1 MLRRNFRPHDRR
13 VPVTDVTDREEILRA
28 AGTIGLLQLRHG
40 SGPNL
45 LAALCDLQADADVIA
60 SLVDREPGLA
70 ARVLRVAN
78 SAFYGNARGVTTVGR
93 ALLVLGFDAVRG
105 IAAAACMDR
114 GLIKPHEG
122 AIIDFAAVVRHSLGT
137 AVAAEHLARL
147 GHRELAGE
155 AFVAGLLHNLGL
167 PIQARLDPAGLQRV
181 VDALAL
187 DPTADLRGLEASLTR
202 VGHEQCAAVLFES
215 WNLPPLLIDAI
226 GNHHAPCEAPAG
238 SRPLA
243 LLVHIAAE
251 LSARHALRP
260 PAEPLGSPW
269 TDEAYRT
276 MGIGAEAADEIGK
289 GLAAR
294 VAVLVAA

>member
-1 MLRRNFRPHDRR
+1 M
-13 VPVTDVTDREEILRA
+13 TDVTDRDEILRA

-45 LAALCDLQADADVIA
+45 LAALCDLKADADVIA

-122 AIIDFAAVVRHSLGT
+122 AIIDFSAVVRHSLGT
-137 AVAAEHLARL
+137 AVAAEQLARL
-147 GHRELAGE
+147 VHRDVAGE

-167 PIQARLDPAGLQRV
+167 PIQARLDPAGLQAL
-181 VDALAL
+181 VDALAAQ
-187 DPTADLRGLEASLTR
+187 PATDLRRLEAELTR
-202 VGHEQCAAVLFES
+202 VGHEHCAAVLFES

-226 GNHHAPCEAPAG
+226 RSHHAPFEAPES
-238 SRPLA
+238 SRQLA
-243 LLVHIAAE
+243 LLVHVAAE
-251 LSARHALRP
+251 LSARHVLRP

-269 TDEAYRT
+269 KADAYRT
-276 MGIGAEAADEIGK
+276 MGIGADVGEDIGK
-289 GLAAR
+289 GLPAR